1 MGNFVN
7 KKNNMLN
14 KRFQI
19 KYKEPKKRENL
30 EQLFVRRLTLEDR
43 MYLSCPSDDQTSA
56 LYTHLQDRSP
66 RPSPSDLLR

>member
-19 KYKEPKKRENL
+19 KYEEPPKKMKRK
-30 EQLFVRRLTLEDR
+30 
-43 MYLSCPSDDQTSA
+43 S
-56 LYTHLQDRSP
+56 
-66 RPSPSDLLR
+66 

>member
-19 KYKEPKKRENL
+19 KYKEQKKKMKRK
-30 EQLFVRRLTLEDR
+30 
-43 MYLSCPSDDQTSA
+43 S
-56 LYTHLQDRSP
+56 
-66 RPSPSDLLR
+66 

>member
-19 KYKEPKKRENL
+19 KYKEPKKKMKRK
-30 EQLFVRRLTLEDR
+30 
-43 MYLSCPSDDQTSA
+43 S
-56 LYTHLQDRSP
+56 
-66 RPSPSDLLR
+66 

>member
-19 KYKEPKKRENL
+19 KYEEPKKMKRK
-30 EQLFVRRLTLEDR
+30 
-43 MYLSCPSDDQTSA
+43 S
-56 LYTHLQDRSP
+56 
-66 RPSPSDLLR
+66 

>member
-19 KYKEPKKRENL
+19 KYKEPKKNEEKILSNYLLDDLPLKIGCIFLVHLMTKHQHYIHISRIDL
-30 EQLFVRRLTLEDR
+30 PALRLLI
-43 MYLSCPSDDQTSA
+43 C
-56 LYTHLQDRSP
+56 
-66 RPSPSDLLR
+66 